1 MKTPQYIINALANA
15 EFYFGKDGCVGYS
28 IKIFKNSRMEY
39 AQTLQQRCKSIVS
52 WCNRQ
57 MDGSAEIV
65 FCPQLTHYTDQFG
78 IITIYDPMM
87 LHLEKYIK
95 AAQR

>member
-1 MKTPQYIINALANA
+1 MKTPQYIINALKNT

-28 IKIFKNSRMEY
+28 IKIFKHTRYEY
-39 AQTLQQRCKSIVS
+39 AKTLNQRCHTIVS

-57 MDGSAEIV
+57 IDGSAEV
-65 FCPQLTHYTDQFG
+65 VYCPQLTHYEQQFG

-87 LHLEKYIK
+87 LHLEQFIK
-95 AAQR
+95 AAAR